1 MTKNRSTFLVLML
14 YLLFIA
20 DVGALSI
27 SDIELKSFLNQ
38 PLKARIFLVVNED
51 ELDSLQ
57 IRIIE
62 SRGVA
67 PQFLNLGHEIAK
79 NSSGHYI
86 KITSREAIK
95 EPILN
100 FGVEL
105 NWAVGQLIREY
116 TLLIDPQ

>member
-1 MTKNRSTFLVLML
+1 MTENRSTFLMLMM
-14 YLLFIA
+14 YLLFAA
-20 DVGALSI
+20 DVGALAV
-27 SDIELKSFLNQ
+27 SDIELKSSLNQ
-38 PLKARIFLVVNED
+38 PLEARIFLLVNDD

-62 SRGVA
+62 ARGA
-67 PQFLNLGHEIAK
+67 ASQFLNLGHEIAK
-79 NSSGHYI
+79 DSSGHYI
-86 KITSREAIK
+86 KITSRGAIK

-105 NWAVGQLIREY
+105 NWAVGRFIREY